1 MFIWLINVPLKRKSS
16 LSLKTIPEGSGMH
29 HICGSIASSLKGPP
43 LSFWRVEAF
52 AAPVALKE
60 TETTNVIGTQRKKEH
75 LIDVPQVLTSFYFYS
90 PGSYR
95 IENEV
100 LADTSI
106 PETFLKF
113 PPLFANTIDQWLK

>member
-1 MFIWLINVPLKRKSS
+1 MVNKCSSETEVEFVSEDDSRRIRNASYKRIYREFTQEPALKF
-16 LSLKTIPEGSGMH
+16 L
-29 HICGSIASSLKGPP
+29 
-43 LSFWRVEAF
+43 EAF